1 MTWPFENDTGAIVKK
16 LAKRSL
22 ASEKR
27 RNLMVVIAVALAAFL
42 ICFAAV
48 ISVSVAQIQ
57 RNQVADTY
65 EAVFTGV
72 EADHVA
78 ALKELPELARVGEY
92 YLLGQ
97 EHSGQG
103 YNASYVYCD
112 SDMMYIARSQME
124 LVKGELPAQAKE
136 VAVSEYFLTA
146 YGSNAK
152 IGETV
157 RLDTENFHG
166 DYTVTGILSNVGEK
180 EANIC
185 AIAVSKAALTQW
197 AGFDPAGYRAYVH
210 FKNDRQ
216 FDQDT
221 MTAHCLEIAA
231 RFGSAHVGM
240 NSNYFASNSRSID
253 FVTIFGIA
261 ALVLAG
267 GYVVIQS
274 IFRISVNDKIQSYG
288 QLRTI
293 GATPRQIRR
302 IVKKESRWLGGIG
315 ILLGILSGVGGG
327 LLLFP
332 KGFHGGYYGAAV
344 LLTMVVCWFM
354 VASSVYGP
362 VKIAASISPLEAVRF
377 SAGKVSPPC
386 WHLAAI
392 CRKAFRK
399 RSSPAFF
406 HQEKTRS
413 RKKHRKLS
421 PVSMGFANF
430 GRDRKKSVS
439 IAVSLSLGGILLLVV
454 SSMVLTRSPQQA
466 ARLYFPDGDY
476 KVYLSSEQSEEEVM
490 AAGNP
495 LNEELRQE
503 ILSVDGIMDVLVTR
517 RSLHAKFGTS
527 ESTEAGMCDMLTDSN
542 RMDVET
548 ALVSGAMPTDARSI
562 LLGTGYQKYLADMD
576 VGAVMELSLGQKTVT
591 VTISGLFD
599 MSKMTNGH
607 GALAMDSAGLFAP
620 EELFHE
626 LHPEIENFDYSWSIV
641 SAPKKAES
649 VESRLKELVSGRS
662 NLGMDTIAIHIEYEK
677 MQSSIIFG
685 SLQALSWLIFL
696 FGVVNLINTT
706 LSNQMSR
713 KRENS
718 ILRSVGLTGKQL
730 CRMSV
735 TEGMCHAL
743 FAAFTVLILGLPI
756 SMAVCAEVSKKSFA
770 GAVVPYQFPFLQM
783 GLFLLVLFG
792 MEIILSVW
800 MVRRQKKQSLVE
812 QMRAQS

>member
-22 ASEKR
+22 ASAKR

-42 ICFAAV
+42 VCLSAV
-48 ISVSVAQIQ
+48 LSVSIAQIQ

-78 ALKELPELARVGEY
+78 ALKDLPEIARVGEY

-97 EHSGQG
+97 EHSEQG

-112 SDMMYIARSQME
+112 SDMVYIARSQME
-124 LVKGELPAQAKE
+124 LVKGELPAKANE
-136 VAVSEYFLTA
+136 VAVSEYFLSA

-157 RLDTENFHG
+157 RLDTESFHG

-180 EANIC
+180 EANLC
-185 AIAVSKAALTQW
+185 AIAVSKEALTQW
-197 AGFDPAGYRAYVH
+197 TGFDPAGYRAYVH

-216 FDQDT
+216 FDQET
-221 MTAHCLEIAA
+221 MAVRCREIAA
-231 RFGSAHVGM
+231 QFGSAHVGM
-240 NSNYFASNSRSID
+240 NSNYFASNSKSID
-253 FVTIFGIA
+253 FVTIFGIS

-293 GATPRQIRR
+293 GATSRQIRR
-302 IVKKESRWLGGIG
+302 IVKKESRRLGGIG
-315 ILLGILSGVGGG
+315 ILMGVLLGVGGG

-344 LLTMVVCWFM
+344 FLTVMVCWFM
-354 VASSVYGP
+354 VSVSVHRP
-362 VKIAASISPLEAVRF
+362 IKIASGISPLEAMRF
-377 SAGKVSPPC
+377 STG
-386 WHLAAI
+386 
-392 CRKAFRK
+392 
-399 RSSPAFF
+399 
-406 HQEKTRS
+406 QEKTRS

-421 PVSMGFANF
+421 PISMGFANF

-454 SSMVLTRSPQQA
+454 SSMVLTRSPEQA
-466 ARLYFPDGDY
+466 ARLFFPDGDY
-476 KVYLSSEQSEEEVM
+476 KIYLSSEQPEEEIM

-495 LNEELRQE
+495 LDENLRQE
-503 ILSVDGIMDVLVTR
+503 ILSVDGVEDVLATR
-517 RSLHAKFGTS
+517 RSLHGKFRTS
-527 ESTEAGMCDMLTDSN
+527 ESTEAGMCDMLTDAN
-542 RMDVET
+542 RMDVEA
-548 ALVSGAMPTDARSI
+548 ALVSGAMPVHAHSI
-562 LLGTGYQKYLADMD
+562 LLSTGYQNSHTDMD
-576 VGAVMELSLGQKTVT
+576 VGSTMELVLGQKTVT

-599 MSKMTNGH
+599 GSKMANGH
-607 GALAMDSAGLFAP
+607 GALAMDSAALFAP
-620 EELFHE
+620 EKLFRE
-626 LHPEIENFDYSWSIV
+626 THPEIESFDYSWSIV
-641 SAPKKAES
+641 NDPQKAES
-649 VESRLKELVSGRS
+649 VESSLQELVSGRS
-662 NLGMDTIAIHIEYEK
+662 NLGMDTIGTHIEYEK

-706 LSNQMSR
+706 LSNQISR

-730 CRMSV
+730 CRMSI

-743 FAAFTVLILGLPI
+743 FAALTVVILGLPI

-792 MEIILSVW
+792 MEVVLSVW

-812 QMRAQS
+812 QMRAQG

>member
-1 MTWPFENDTGAIVKK
+1 MTWPFENDTDAIVKK

-27 RNLMVVIAVALAAFL
+27 RNLMVVVAVALAAFL
-42 ICFAAV
+42 VCLSSV
-48 ISVSVAQIQ
+48 LSVSIAQIQ

-65 EAVFTGV
+65 EAVFSGID
-72 EADHVA
+72 ASGVA
-78 ALKELPELARVGEY
+78 ALKERPEFARVGEY
-92 YLLGQ
+92 YLLVQ
-97 EHSGQG
+97 EHSRQG

-124 LVKGELPAQAKE
+124 LVKGELPAQANE
-136 VAVSEYFLTA
+136 VAVSEYFLSA
-146 YGSNAK
+146 YGLGAK

-157 RLDTENFHG
+157 RMDTESFHG

-185 AIAVSKAALTQW
+185 AIVVSKAALTQW
-197 AGFDPAGYRAYVH
+197 AGFDSAGYRAYVH

-216 FDQDT
+216 FDQGT
-221 MTAHCLEIAA
+221 MTARCREIAA
-231 RFGSAHVGM
+231 QFGSPHVGM
-240 NSNYFASNSRSID
+240 NSSYFASNSKSID
-253 FVTIFGIA
+253 FVTIFGIS

-293 GATPRQIRR
+293 GATSKQLRR
-302 IVKKESRWLGGIG
+302 IVKKEIRRLGGIG
-315 ILLGILSGVGGG
+315 ILIGLLLGVGGG
-327 LLLFP
+327 ILLFP
-332 KGFHGGYYGAAV
+332 KGFHGAYYGAAV
-344 LLTMVVCWFM
+344 LLTVVVCWLM
-354 VASSVYGP
+354 VSVSVHRP
-362 VKIAASISPLEAVRF
+362 VKIAAGISPLEAMRF
-377 SAGKVSPPC
+377 SAG
-386 WHLAAI
+386 
-392 CRKAFRK
+392 
-399 RSSPAFF
+399 
-406 HQEKTRS
+406 QEKARS

-439 IAVSLSLGGILLLVV
+439 IVVSLSLGGILLLVV
-454 SSMVLTRSPQQA
+454 SSMVLTRSPEQA
-466 ARLYFPDGDY
+466 ARLFFPDGDY
-476 KVYLSSEQSEEEVM
+476 KLYLSSEQPEEEIM

-495 LNEELRQE
+495 LNENLRQE
-503 ILSVDGIMDVLVTR
+503 LLSIDGVTDVLVTR

-527 ESTEAGMCDMLTDSN
+527 ESAEAGMCDMLTDSN
-542 RMDVET
+542 CMDVEA
-548 ALVSGAMPTDARSI
+548 ALVSGAMPSDTHSI
-562 LLGTGYQKYLADMD
+562 LLSTSYQKHHADMD
-576 VGAVMELSLGQKTVT
+576 VGSIMELILGQETVT

-599 MSKMTNGH
+599 ASKTANGH

-620 EELFHE
+620 EELFRE
-626 LHPEIENFDYSWSIV
+626 LHPEIESFDYSWSIV
-641 SAPKKAES
+641 NDPKKAES
-649 VESRLKELVSGRS
+649 VESSLQEIVSGRS
-662 NLGMDTIAIHIEYEK
+662 NLGMDTITTHIEYEK
-677 MQSSIIFG
+677 MQNSIIFG
-685 SLQALSWLIFL
+685 SLQALSWLLFL

-735 TEGMCHAL
+735 TEGMCYAL
-743 FAAFTVLILGLPI
+743 FAALTVLILGLPL
-756 SMAVCAEVSKKSFA
+756 SMVICGEVSKKSFA
-770 GAVVPYQFPFLQM
+770 GAVVPYQFPFLEM
-783 GLFLLVLFG
+783 GLFLFVLFG
-792 MEIILSVW
+792 MEVLLSVW

-812 QMRAQS
+812 QMRAQG

>member
-27 RNLMVVIAVALAAFL
+27 RNRMVVIAVALAAFL
-42 ICFAAV
+42 VCFAAV
-48 ISVSVAQIQ
+48 LSVSIAQIQ

-72 EADHVA
+72 EAPDVA
-78 ALKELPELARVGEY
+78 VLKDLPELARVGEY

-97 EHSGQG
+97 EHSEQG

-157 RLDTENFHG
+157 RLDTESFHG

-216 FDQDT
+216 FDQET
-221 MTAHCLEIAA
+221 MAARCREIAA
-231 RFGSAHVGM
+231 QFGSAHVGM
-240 NSNYFASNSRSID
+240 NSNYFVSNSKSID

-261 ALVLAG
+261 ALVFAG

-293 GATPRQIRR
+293 GATPKQIRR
-302 IVKKESRWLGGIG
+302 IVKKESRRLGGIG
-315 ILLGILSGVGGG
+315 ILLGLLLGVGGG

-344 LLTMVVCWFM
+344 LLTVMVCWFM
-354 VASSVYGP
+354 VSVSVHRP
-362 VKIAASISPLEAVRF
+362 VKIAANISPLEAMRF
-377 SAGKVSPPC
+377 STD
-386 WHLAAI
+386 
-392 CRKAFRK
+392 
-399 RSSPAFF
+399 
-406 HQEKTRS
+406 QETVHN

-454 SSMVLTRSPQQA
+454 SSIVLTRSPEQA
-466 ARLYFPDGDY
+466 ARLFFPDGDY
-476 KVYLSSEQSEEEVM
+476 KIYLSSEQPEEEIM

-495 LNEELRQE
+495 LDENLRQE
-503 ILSVDGIMDVLVTR
+503 ILSVDGVVDVLVTR
-517 RSLHAKFGTS
+517 RSLHGKFSTS
-527 ESTEAGMCDMLTDSN
+527 ESAGAGMCDMLTDSN
-542 RMDVET
+542 RMEVQA
-548 ALVSGAMPTDARSI
+548 ALVSGAMPADTHSV
-562 LLGTGYQKYLADMD
+562 LLSTGYQKHYADMD
-576 VGAVMELSLGQKTVT
+576 VGAAMELILGQKTVT

-599 MSKMTNGH
+599 GSKTANGH
-607 GALAMDSAGLFAP
+607 GTLTMDSVALFAP
-620 EELFHE
+620 EELFRE
-626 LHPEIENFDYSWSIV
+626 IHPEIESFDYSWSIV
-641 SAPKKAES
+641 NDPVKAES
-649 VESRLKELVSGRS
+649 VESSLQELVSGRS
-662 NLGMDTIAIHIEYEK
+662 NLGMDTIATHIEYEK

-696 FGVVNLINTT
+696 FGAVNLINTT
-706 LSNQMSR
+706 LSNQLSR
-713 KRENS
+713 RRENS

-735 TEGMCHAL
+735 TEGMCHAF
-743 FAAFTVLILGLPI
+743 FAALTVLLLGLPL
-756 SMAVCAEVSKKSFA
+756 SVAVCGSVSKKSFA

-783 GLFLLVLFG
+783 GLFLFVLFG
-792 MEIILSVW
+792 MEVVLSVW
-800 MVRRQKKQSLVE
+800 MVRSQKKQSLVE

>member
-1 MTWPFENDTGAIVKK
+1 MTWPFENDTSAIVKK
-16 LAKRSL
+16 LAKHSL

-42 ICFAAV
+42 VCLSAV
-48 ISVSVAQIQ
+48 ISVSIVQIQ

-65 EAVFTGV
+65 EAVFIGV
-72 EADHVA
+72 EEDHMA
-78 ALKELPELARVGEY
+78 ALKDLPEFARVGEY

-112 SDMMYIARSQME
+112 SHMMYIARSQME
-124 LVKGELPAQAKE
+124 LVKGELPVQANE
-136 VAVSEYFLTA
+136 VAVSEYFLSV
-146 YGSNAK
+146 YGLGAE

-157 RLDTENFHG
+157 RLDTESFHG

-180 EANIC
+180 EANLC

-216 FDQDT
+216 FSQET
-221 MTAHCLEIAA
+221 MADRCREIAA
-231 RFGSAHVGM
+231 QFGSAHVGM
-240 NSNYFASNSRSID
+240 NSNYFASNSKSID
-253 FVTIFGIA
+253 FVTVFGIA

-302 IVKKESRWLGGIG
+302 IVKKESGRLGGIG
-315 ILLGILSGVGGG
+315 ILIGILLGVGGG

-332 KGFHGGYYGAAV
+332 KGFHGVYYGAAV
-344 LLTMVVCWFM
+344 LLTVVVCWVM
-354 VASSVYGP
+354 VSISVHRP
-362 VKIAASISPLEAVRF
+362 VKIASGISPLEAMRF
-377 SAGKVSPPC
+377 STG
-386 WHLAAI
+386 
-392 CRKAFRK
+392 
-399 RSSPAFF
+399 
-406 HQEKTRS
+406 QEKARS

-421 PVSMGFANF
+421 PISMGFANF

-454 SSMVLTRSPQQA
+454 SSMVLTRSPEHA
-466 ARLYFPDGDY
+466 ARLFFPDGDY
-476 KVYLSSEQSEEEVM
+476 KIYLSSEQPEEEIM

-495 LNEELRQE
+495 LDESLRQE
-503 ILSVDGIMDVLVTR
+503 ILSVDGVVDVLVTR
-517 RSLHAKFGTS
+517 RSLHAKFGIS
-527 ESTEAGMCDMLTDSN
+527 ESAEAGMCDMLTDSN
-542 RMDVET
+542 RMDVEA
-548 ALVSGAMPTDARSI
+548 ALISGAIPTDTHSI
-562 LLGTGYQKYLADMD
+562 LLSTSYQKRHIDMD
-576 VGAVMELSLGQKTVT
+576 VGATIELILGQETVT

-599 MSKMTNGH
+599 ASKMANGH
-607 GALAMDSAGLFAP
+607 GALAMDSTALFAP
-620 EELFHE
+620 EELFRE
-626 LHPEIENFDYSWSIV
+626 LHPEIKSFDYSWSIV
-641 SAPKKAES
+641 NDPQKAES
-649 VESRLKELVSGRS
+649 VESRIKELVSGRT
-662 NLGMDTIAIHIEYEK
+662 NLGMDTIAAHIEYEK

-696 FGVVNLINTT
+696 FGIVNLINMT

-730 CRMSV
+730 CRMSI
-735 TEGMCHAL
+735 TEGMCHGL
-743 FAAFTVLILGLPI
+743 FAALTVLILGLPI
-756 SMAVCAEVSKKSFA
+756 SMAVCGSVSKKSFA

-783 GLFLLVLFG
+783 GLFLMVLFG
-792 MEIILSVW
+792 MEVVLSVW

>member
-42 ICFAAV
+42 VCLSAV
-48 ISVSVAQIQ
+48 LSVSIAQIQ

-78 ALKELPELARVGEY
+78 ALKDLPELARVGEY

-97 EHSGQG
+97 EHSEQG

-112 SDMMYIARSQME
+112 SDMVYIARSQVE
-124 LVKGELPAQAKE
+124 LVKGELPTKVNE
-136 VAVSEYFLTA
+136 VAVSEYFLSA

-157 RLDTENFHG
+157 RLDTESFHG

-180 EANIC
+180 EANLC

-216 FDQDT
+216 FDQET
-221 MTAHCLEIAA
+221 MAARCREIAA
-231 RFGSAHVGM
+231 QFGSAHVGM
-240 NSNYFASNSRSID
+240 NSNYFVSNSKSID

-293 GATPRQIRR
+293 GATSKQIRR
-302 IVKKESRWLGGIG
+302 IVKKESGRLGGIG
-315 ILLGILSGVGGG
+315 ILMGVLLGVGGG

-344 LLTMVVCWFM
+344 FLTVMVCWFM
-354 VASSVYGP
+354 VSVSVHRP
-362 VKIAASISPLEAVRF
+362 IKIASGISPLEAMRF
-377 SAGKVSPPC
+377 STG
-386 WHLAAI
+386 
-392 CRKAFRK
+392 
-399 RSSPAFF
+399 
-406 HQEKTRS
+406 QEKTRS

-421 PVSMGFANF
+421 PISMGFANF

-454 SSMVLTRSPQQA
+454 SSMVLIRSPEQA
-466 ARLYFPDGDY
+466 ARLFFPDGDY
-476 KVYLSSEQSEEEVM
+476 KIYLSSEQPEEEIM

-495 LNEELRQE
+495 LNENLRQE
-503 ILSVDGIMDVLVTR
+503 ILSVDGVEDMLATR

-527 ESTEAGMCDMLTDSN
+527 ESAEAGMCDMLTDSN
-542 RMDVET
+542 RMDVEA
-548 ALVSGAMPTDARSI
+548 ALVSGAMPVDAHSI
-562 LLGTGYQKYLADMD
+562 LLSTGYQNRHTDMD
-576 VGAVMELSLGQKTVT
+576 VGFTMELVLGQKTVT

-599 MSKMTNGH
+599 ASKAANGH
-607 GALAMDSAGLFAP
+607 GALAMDSAALFAP
-620 EELFHE
+620 EELFRE
-626 LHPEIENFDYSWSIV
+626 LHPEIESFDYSWSIV
-641 SAPKKAES
+641 SDPKKAKS
-649 VESRLKELVSGRS
+649 VESSLQELVSDRS
-662 NLGMDTIAIHIEYEK
+662 NLGMDTIATHIEYEK

-730 CRMSV
+730 CWMSV
-735 TEGMCHAL
+735 IEGMCHAV
-743 FAAFTVLILGLPI
+743 FAALTVLILGLPI
-756 SMAVCAEVSKKSFA
+756 SVAVCAEVSKKSFA
-770 GAVVPYQFPFLQM
+770 GAVVPYQFPLLQM

-792 MEIILSVW
+792 MEVVLSVW

-812 QMRAQS
+812 QIRAQS

>member
-16 LAKRSL
+16 LAERSL

-27 RNLMVVIAVALAAFL
+27 RNLMVVVAVALAAFL
-42 ICFAAV
+42 VCLSAV
-48 ISVSVAQIQ
+48 TSVSVAQIQ

-65 EAVFTGV
+65 EAVFDGMD
-72 EADHVA
+72 ESGVA
-78 ALKELPELARVGEY
+78 ALKELPEFARVGEY

-97 EHSGQG
+97 EHSEQG

-112 SDMMYIARSQME
+112 SDMVYIARSQME
-124 LVKGELPAQAKE
+124 LVKGELPAQANE
-136 VAVSEYFLTA
+136 VAVSEYFLSA

-157 RLDTENFHG
+157 RLDTESFHG

-180 EANIC
+180 EANLC
-185 AIAVSKAALTQW
+185 AIAVSKEAFTQW

-216 FDQDT
+216 LDQET
-221 MTAHCLEIAA
+221 MAARCREIAA
-231 RFGSAHVGM
+231 QFGSAHVGM
-240 NSNYFASNSRSID
+240 NSNYFASNSKSID
-253 FVTIFGIA
+253 FVTIFGIS

-267 GYVVIQS
+267 GFVVIQS

-293 GATPRQIRR
+293 GATPKQIRR
-302 IVKKESRWLGGIG
+302 IVKKESRRLGGIG
-315 ILLGILSGVGGG
+315 ILIGILLGVGGG

-332 KGFHGGYYGAAV
+332 KGFHWGYYGAAV
-344 LLTMVVCWFM
+344 LLTVVVCWVM
-354 VASSVYGP
+354 VSVSVHRP
-362 VKIAASISPLEAVRF
+362 VKIAANISPLEAMRF
-377 SAGKVSPPC
+377 STG
-386 WHLAAI
+386 
-392 CRKAFRK
+392 
-399 RSSPAFF
+399 
-406 HQEKTRS
+406 QEKVHN

-466 ARLYFPDGDY
+466 ARLFFPDGDI
-476 KVYLSSEQSEEEVM
+476 KIYLSSEQPEEEVM

-495 LNEELRQE
+495 LDEELKQE
-503 ILSVDGIMDVLVTR
+503 ILSVDGVRSVLVTR
-517 RSLHAKFGTS
+517 RSLHAKFGNP
-527 ESTEAGMCDMLTDSN
+527 ESAEAGMCDMLTDTN
-542 RMDVET
+542 RMDVEA
-548 ALVSGAMPTDARSI
+548 ALVSGAMPADAHSI
-562 LLGTGYQKYLADMD
+562 LLGTNYQKHHADMD
-576 VGAVMELSLGQKTVT
+576 VGATMELALGQKAVT

-599 MSKMTNGH
+599 TAKTANGH
-607 GALAMDSAGLFAP
+607 GALAMDSAALLAPEGLF
-620 EELFHE
+620 LD
-626 LHPEIENFDYSWSIV
+626 LHPEIESFDYSWSIA
-641 SAPKKAES
+641 SDPEKAES
-649 VESRLKELVSGRS
+649 VESSLQEIVSGRS
-662 NLGMDTIAIHIEYEK
+662 NLGLDTIDAHIEYEK

-713 KRENS
+713 KKENS
-718 ILRSVGLTGKQL
+718 ILRSIGLTGKQL
-730 CRMSV
+730 CRMNII
-735 TEGMCHAL
+735 EGMCYAF
-743 FAAFTVLILGLPI
+743 FAALTVLILGLPL
-756 SMAVCAEVSKKSFA
+756 SVAVCAEVSKKSFA

-792 MEIILSVW
+792 MEAILSVW
-800 MVRRQKKQSLVE
+800 MVRRQKKQSLIE
-812 QMRAQS
+812 QMRAME

>member
-1 MTWPFENDTGAIVKK
+1 MTWPFENDTSAIVKK

-27 RNLMVVIAVALAAFL
+27 RNLMVVVAVALAAFL
-42 ICFAAV
+42 VCLSVV
-48 ISVSVAQIQ
+48 ISGSIAQIQ
-57 RNQVADTY
+57 RNQVSDTY
-65 EAVFTGV
+65 EAVFDGID
-72 EADHVA
+72 ESGVA
-78 ALKELPELARVGEY
+78 ALKELPEFVRVGEY

-97 EHSGQG
+97 EHSAKG

-124 LVKGELPAQAKE
+124 LVKGELPTQANE
-136 VAVSEYFLTA
+136 VAVSEYFLSA
-146 YGSNAK
+146 YGWGAK

-157 RLDTENFHG
+157 RLDTESFHG

-185 AIAVSKAALTQW
+185 AIVVSKAALTQW
-197 AGFDPAGYRAYVH
+197 VGFDADGYRAYVH

-216 FDQDT
+216 FDQET
-221 MTAHCLEIAA
+221 MAARCREIAA

-240 NSNYFASNSRSID
+240 NGNYFASDSRSID

-293 GATPRQIRR
+293 GATPKQIRR
-302 IVKKESRWLGGIG
+302 IVKKECRRLGGIG
-315 ILLGILSGVGGG
+315 ILSGVLLGVSGG

-332 KGFHGGYYGAAV
+332 EGFHGAYYGAAV
-344 LLTMVVCWFM
+344 LLTVAVCWIM
-354 VASSVYGP
+354 VASSVHRP
-362 VKIAASISPLEAVRF
+362 VRIAANISPLEAMRF
-377 SAGKVSPPC
+377 FTG
-386 WHLAAI
+386 
-392 CRKAFRK
+392 
-399 RSSPAFF
+399 
-406 HQEKTRS
+406 QEKVHN

-454 SSMVLTRSPQQA
+454 SSMILTRSPEQA
-466 ARLYFPDGDY
+466 ARLFFPDGDY
-476 KVYLSSEQSEEEVM
+476 KIYLSSEQPEEKVM

-495 LNEELRQE
+495 LDEELRQE
-503 ILSVDGIMDVLVTR
+503 ILSVDGVTDVLITR
-517 RSLHAKFGTS
+517 QSLHAKFRTS
-527 ESTEAGMCDMLTDSN
+527 ESAEAGMCDMLTDTN
-542 RMDVET
+542 RMDAEA
-548 ALVSGAMPTDARSI
+548 ALVSGAMPADTHSI
-562 LLGTGYQKYLADMD
+562 LLSTGYQRNHADMD
-576 VGAVMELSLGQKTVT
+576 VGAAMELILGQETVT

-599 MSKMTNGH
+599 AAKTANGH
-607 GALAMDSAGLFAP
+607 GALTMDSAGLFAP
-620 EELFHE
+620 KELFHE

-641 SAPKKAES
+641 SDPKKAES
-649 VESRLKELVSGRS
+649 VESSLQELVSGRS
-662 NLGMDTIAIHIEYEK
+662 NLGMDTIATHIEYEK

-743 FAAFTVLILGLPI
+743 FAALTVLILGLPL

-792 MEIILSVW
+792 MEVVLSVW

>member
-27 RNLMVVIAVALAAFL
+27 RNRMVVIAVALAAFL
-42 ICFAAV
+42 VCLSAV
-48 ISVSVAQIQ
+48 ISVSIAQIQ

-72 EADHVA
+72 EASDVA
-78 ALKELPELARVGEY
+78 ALKGMPEFARVGEY

-124 LVKGELPAQAKE
+124 LVKGELPAQANE
-136 VAVSEYFLTA
+136 VAVSEYFLSA
-146 YGSNAK
+146 YGLGAK

-157 RLDTENFHG
+157 RLDTESFHG
-166 DYTVTGILSNVGEK
+166 DYTVTGILFNVGEK

-185 AIAVSKAALTQW
+185 AIVVSKAALTQW
-197 AGFDPAGYRAYVH
+197 AGFDSDGYRAYVH

-216 FDQDT
+216 FGQET
-221 MTAHCLEIAA
+221 MAAHCREIAA
-231 RFGSAHVGM
+231 QFGSAHVGM
-240 NSNYFASNSRSID
+240 NSNYFASNSRTID
-253 FVTIFGIA
+253 FLTIFGIA

-293 GATPRQIRR
+293 GATPKQIRR
-302 IVKKESRWLGGIG
+302 IVKKESRRLGGIG
-315 ILLGILSGVGGG
+315 ILLGILLGVGVG

-332 KGFHGGYYGAAV
+332 KGFHGGYYGVAV
-344 LLTMVVCWFM
+344 LLTMVVCWVM
-354 VASSVYGP
+354 VASSVHRP
-362 VKIAASISPLEAVRF
+362 VKIAAGISPLEAMRF
-377 SAGKVSPPC
+377 TTG
-386 WHLAAI
+386 
-392 CRKAFRK
+392 
-399 RSSPAFF
+399 
-406 HQEKTRS
+406 QEKVHN

-421 PVSMGFANF
+421 PISMGFANF

-454 SSMVLTRSPQQA
+454 SSMVLTRS
-466 ARLYFPDGDY
+466 
-476 KVYLSSEQSEEEVM
+476 VES
-490 AAGNP
+490 
-495 LNEELRQE
+495 
-503 ILSVDGIMDVLVTR
+503 
-517 RSLHAKFGTS
+517 SLH
-527 ESTEAGMCDMLTDSN
+527 
-542 RMDVET
+542 
-548 ALVSGAMPTDARSI
+548 
-562 LLGTGYQKYLADMD
+562 
-576 VGAVMELSLGQKTVT
+576 
-591 VTISGLFD
+591 
-599 MSKMTNGH
+599 
-607 GALAMDSAGLFAP
+607 
-620 EELFHE
+620 
-626 LHPEIENFDYSWSIV
+626 
-641 SAPKKAES
+641 
-649 VESRLKELVSGRS
+649 ELVSGRS
-662 NLGMDTIAIHIEYEK
+662 NLGMDTIATHIEYEK

-743 FAAFTVLILGLPI
+743 FAALTVLILGLPI

-792 MEIILSVW
+792 MEAVLSVW

-812 QMRAQS
+812 QMRAQG

>member
-42 ICFAAV
+42 VCLSAV
-48 ISVSVAQIQ
+48 ISVSIAQIQ

-78 ALKELPELARVGEY
+78 ALKDLPELARVGEY

-124 LVKGELPAQAKE
+124 LVKGELPAKANE
-136 VAVSEYFLTA
+136 VAVSESFLSS

-157 RLDTENFHG
+157 RLDTESFHG

-180 EANIC
+180 EANLC

-216 FDQDT
+216 FDQET
-221 MTAHCLEIAA
+221 MAARCREIAA
-231 RFGSAHVGM
+231 QFGSAHVGM
-240 NSNYFASNSRSID
+240 NSNYFASNSKSID

-293 GATPRQIRR
+293 GATSRQLRR
-302 IVKKESRWLGGIG
+302 IVKKESRRLGGIG
-315 ILLGILSGVGGG
+315 ILIGILLGVCGG

-332 KGFHGGYYGAAV
+332 KGFHAGYYGVAV
-344 LLTMVVCWFM
+344 LLTVLVCWFM
-354 VASSVYGP
+354 VSISVHRP
-362 VKIAASISPLEAVRF
+362 VKIAANISPLEAMRF
-377 SAGKVSPPC
+377 STG
-386 WHLAAI
+386 
-392 CRKAFRK
+392 
-399 RSSPAFF
+399 
-406 HQEKTRS
+406 QDKTRS

-454 SSMVLTRSPQQA
+454 SSMVLTRSPEQA
-466 ARLYFPDGDY
+466 ARLFFPDGDY
-476 KVYLSSEQSEEEVM
+476 KIYLSSEQPEEEIM

-495 LNEELRQE
+495 LDENLRQE
-503 ILSVDGIMDVLVTR
+503 ILSVDGVTDVLATR
-517 RSLHAKFGTS
+517 RSLHGKFRTS
-527 ESTEAGMCDMLTDSN
+527 ESAEAGMCDMLTDAN
-542 RMDVET
+542 RMDVEA
-548 ALVSGAMPTDARSI
+548 ALVSGAMPADTHSV
-562 LLGTGYQKYLADMD
+562 LLSTGYQKHHADMD
-576 VGAVMELSLGQKTVT
+576 VGATIELTLGQKTVT

-599 MSKMTNGH
+599 ASKAANGH
-607 GALAMDSAGLFAP
+607 GALAMDSAALFAP

-626 LHPEIENFDYSWSIV
+626 IHPEIGSFDYSWSIV
-641 SAPKKAES
+641 NDPGKAEF

-662 NLGMDTIAIHIEYEK
+662 NLGMDTIAAHIEYEK
-677 MQSSIIFG
+677 MQNSIIFG

-706 LSNQMSR
+706 LSNQISR

-743 FAAFTVLILGLPI
+743 FAALTVLLLGLPI
-756 SMAVCAEVSKKSFA
+756 SMAVCGSVSKKSFA

-792 MEIILSVW
+792 MEVVLSVW

>member
-1 MTWPFENDTGAIVKK
+1 MTWPFKNDTGAIVKK
-16 LAKRSL
+16 LAERSL

-27 RNLMVVIAVALAAFL
+27 RNLMVVVAVALAAFL
-42 ICFAAV
+42 ICLSAV
-48 ISVSVAQIQ
+48 ISVSIAQIR

-78 ALKELPELARVGEY
+78 VLKDMPELARVGEY

-97 EHSGQG
+97 EHSEQG
-103 YNASYVYCD
+103 YNAFYVYCD
-112 SDMMYIARSQME
+112 SDMVYIARSQME
-124 LVKGELPAQAKE
+124 LIKGELPAQANE
-136 VAVSEYFLTA
+136 VAVSEYFLSA
-146 YGSNAK
+146 YGSNVK

-157 RLDTENFHG
+157 RLDTESFHG

-180 EANIC
+180 EANLC

-216 FDQDT
+216 FDQET
-221 MTAHCLEIAA
+221 MAARCREIAA
-231 RFGSAHVGM
+231 QFGSAHVGM
-240 NSNYFASNSRSID
+240 NSNYFASNSKSID

-302 IVKKESRWLGGIG
+302 IVKKESGRLGGIG
-315 ILLGILSGVGGG
+315 ILMGVLLGVGGG

-332 KGFHGGYYGAAV
+332 KGFHGGYYGVAV
-344 LLTMVVCWFM
+344 LLTVMVCWFM
-354 VASSVYGP
+354 VSISVHRP
-362 VKIAASISPLEAVRF
+362 VKIAANISPLEAMRF
-377 SAGKVSPPC
+377 FAC
-386 WHLAAI
+386 
-392 CRKAFRK
+392 
-399 RSSPAFF
+399 
-406 HQEKTRS
+406 QEKVHN

-421 PVSMGFANF
+421 PVSMGLANF

-454 SSMVLTRSPQQA
+454 SSMVLTRSPEQA
-466 ARLYFPDGDY
+466 ARLFFPDGDI
-476 KVYLSSEQSEEEVM
+476 KIYLSSEQPEEEIM
-490 AAGNP
+490 AVGNP
-495 LNEELRQE
+495 LDENLRQE
-503 ILSVDGIMDVLVTR
+503 ILSVDGVTDVLVTR
-517 RSLHAKFGTS
+517 RSLHGKFRTS
-527 ESTEAGMCDMLTDSN
+527 ESAEAGMCDMLTDSN
-542 RMDVET
+542 RMDVEA
-548 ALVSGAMPTDARSI
+548 ALVSGAMPADTHSI
-562 LLGTGYQKYLADMD
+562 LLSTAYQKRHTDMD
-576 VGAVMELSLGQKTVT
+576 VGATIELILGQETVK

-599 MSKMTNGH
+599 ASKTTNGH
-607 GALAMDSAGLFAP
+607 GALAMDSAALFAP

-626 LHPEIENFDYSWSIV
+626 IHPEIESFDYSWSIV
-641 SAPKKAES
+641 NDPGKAEF
-649 VESRLKELVSGRS
+649 VESRLKELISGRS
-662 NLGMDTIAIHIEYEK
+662 NLGMDTIDAHIEYEK

-743 FAAFTVLILGLPI
+743 FAALTVLILGLPL

-770 GAVVPYQFPFLQM
+770 GAIVPYQFPFLQM

-792 MEIILSVW
+792 MEVVLSVW
-800 MVRRQKKQSLVE
+800 MVRRQKKQSVIE
-812 QMRAQS
+812 QMRA

>member
-42 ICFAAV
+42 VCLSAV
-48 ISVSVAQIQ
+48 ISVSIAQIQ

-78 ALKELPELARVGEY
+78 ALKDLPELARVGEY

-97 EHSGQG
+97 EHSEQG

-112 SDMMYIARSQME
+112 SDMVYIARSQVE
-124 LVKGELPAQAKE
+124 LVKGELPTKVNE
-136 VAVSEYFLTA
+136 VAVSEYFLSA

-157 RLDTENFHG
+157 RLDTESFHG

-180 EANIC
+180 EANLC

-216 FDQDT
+216 FDQET
-221 MTAHCLEIAA
+221 MAARCREIAA
-231 RFGSAHVGM
+231 QFGSAHVGM
-240 NSNYFASNSRSID
+240 NSNYFVSNSKSID

-293 GATPRQIRR
+293 GATSKQIRR
-302 IVKKESRWLGGIG
+302 IVKKESGRLGGIG
-315 ILLGILSGVGGG
+315 ILMGVLLGVGGG

-344 LLTMVVCWFM
+344 FLTVMVCWFM
-354 VASSVYGP
+354 VSVSVHRP
-362 VKIAASISPLEAVRF
+362 IKIASGISPLEAMRF
-377 SAGKVSPPC
+377 STG
-386 WHLAAI
+386 
-392 CRKAFRK
+392 
-399 RSSPAFF
+399 
-406 HQEKTRS
+406 QEKTRS

-421 PVSMGFANF
+421 PISMGFANF

-454 SSMVLTRSPQQA
+454 SSMVLIRSPEQA
-466 ARLYFPDGDY
+466 ARLFFPDGDY
-476 KVYLSSEQSEEEVM
+476 KIYLSSEQPEEEIM

-495 LNEELRQE
+495 LNENLRQE
-503 ILSVDGIMDVLVTR
+503 ILSVDGVEDMLATR

-527 ESTEAGMCDMLTDSN
+527 ESAEAGMCDMLTDSN
-542 RMDVET
+542 RMDVEA
-548 ALVSGAMPTDARSI
+548 ALVSGAMPVDAHSI
-562 LLGTGYQKYLADMD
+562 LLSTGYQNRHTDMD
-576 VGAVMELSLGQKTVT
+576 VGFTMELVLGQKTVT

-599 MSKMTNGH
+599 ASKAANGH
-607 GALAMDSAGLFAP
+607 GALAMDSAALFAP
-620 EELFHE
+620 EELFRE
-626 LHPEIENFDYSWSIV
+626 LHPEIESFDYSWSIV
-641 SAPKKAES
+641 SDPKKAKS
-649 VESRLKELVSGRS
+649 VESSLQELVSDRS
-662 NLGMDTIAIHIEYEK
+662 NLGMDTIATHIEYEK

-730 CRMSV
+730 CLMSV

-743 FAAFTVLILGLPI
+743 IAALAVLILGLPI

-770 GAVVPYQFPFLQM
+770 GAVVPYQFPLLQM

-792 MEIILSVW
+792 MEVVLSVW

-812 QMRAQS
+812 QIRAQS

>member
-1 MTWPFENDTGAIVKK
+1 MTWPFENDTSAIVKK
-16 LAKRSL
+16 LVKRSL

-27 RNLMVVIAVALAAFL
+27 RNLMVVVAVALAAFL
-42 ICFAAV
+42 ICLSAV

-57 RNQVADTY
+57 HNQVADTY

-72 EADHVA
+72 EAPDVA
-78 ALKELPELARVGEY
+78 ALKDLPELARVGEY
-92 YLLGQ
+92 YLLGE
-97 EHSGQG
+97 EHSRQG

-124 LVKGELPAQAKE
+124 LVKGELPTQANE
-136 VAVSEYFLTA
+136 VAVSEYFLSA
-146 YGSNAK
+146 YGSNAQ

-157 RLDTENFHG
+157 RLDTESFHG

-197 AGFDPAGYRAYVH
+197 PGFDPAGYRAYVH

-216 FDQDT
+216 LDQET
-221 MTAHCLEIAA
+221 MAAHCREIAA
-231 RFGSAHVGM
+231 QFGSAHVGM
-240 NSNYFASNSRSID
+240 NSNYFAFNSRSID

-261 ALVLAG
+261 AFVLAG

-293 GATPRQIRR
+293 GATPKQIRC
-302 IVKKESRWLGGIG
+302 IVKKESRRLGGIG
-315 ILLGILSGVGGG
+315 ILSGVLPGVGSG

-332 KGFHGGYYGAAV
+332 KGFHGTYYGMAV
-344 LLTMVVCWFM
+344 ILTAVVCWLM
-354 VASSVYGP
+354 VAFSVSRP
-362 VKIAASISPLEAVRF
+362 VKIAANISPMEAVRF
-377 SAGKVSPPC
+377 SAG
-386 WHLAAI
+386 
-392 CRKAFRK
+392 
-399 RSSPAFF
+399 
-406 HQEKTRS
+406 QEKIHS

-421 PVSMGFANF
+421 PVSMGVANF

-454 SSMVLTRSPQQA
+454 SSMVLTRSPEQA
-466 ARLYFPDGDY
+466 ARLFFPDGDY
-476 KVYLSSEQSEEEVM
+476 KIYLSSEQPEEEIM

-495 LNEELRQE
+495 LDEELLQE
-503 ILSVDGIMDVLVTR
+503 ILSVDGVTDVLVTR

-527 ESTEAGMCDMLTDSN
+527 ESAEAGMCDMLMDSN
-542 RMDVET
+542 RMDVE
-548 ALVSGAMPTDARSI
+548 AELVSGTMPADAHSI
-562 LLGTGYQKYLADMD
+562 LLGTNYQKHHADMD
-576 VGAVMELSLGQKTVT
+576 VGATMELTLGQETVT

-599 MSKMTNGH
+599 VAKMANGH
-607 GALAMDSAGLFAP
+607 GTLAMDSAALFAP
-620 EELFHE
+620 EELFCE
-626 LHPEIENFDYSWSIV
+626 LHPEIESFDYSWSIV
-641 SAPKKAES
+641 SDPKKAGF

-662 NLGMDTIAIHIEYEK
+662 NLGMDTIAAHIEYEK

-713 KRENS
+713 ERENS

-735 TEGMCHAL
+735 TEGMCHAV
-743 FAAFTVLILGLPI
+743 FAALTVLLLGLPL

-792 MEIILSVW
+792 MEVILSVW

>member
-27 RNLMVVIAVALAAFL
+27 RNLMVVVAVALAAFL
-42 ICFAAV
+42 ICLSAV
-48 ISVSVAQIQ
+48 ISVSAAQIQ

-65 EAVFTGV
+65 EAVFTGM

-78 ALKELPELARVGEY
+78 VLKELPEFVRVGEY

-97 EHSGQG
+97 EHSEQG

-112 SDMMYIARSQME
+112 SDMVYIARSQME
-124 LVKGELPAQAKE
+124 LVKGELPAQANE
-136 VAVSEYFLTA
+136 VAVSEYFLSA

-157 RLDTENFHG
+157 RLDTESFHG

-180 EANIC
+180 EANLC

-197 AGFDPAGYRAYVH
+197 AGFEPAGYRAYVH

-216 FDQDT
+216 FDQEV
-221 MTAHCLEIAA
+221 MAAHCREIAA
-231 RFGSAHVGM
+231 QFGSAHVGM
-240 NSNYFASNSRSID
+240 NSNYFASNSKSID
-253 FVTIFGIA
+253 FVTIFGIS

-293 GATPRQIRR
+293 GATPRQLRS
-302 IVKKESRWLGGIG
+302 IVKKESGRLGGIG
-315 ILLGILSGVGGG
+315 ILIGILLGVGGG

-332 KGFHGGYYGAAV
+332 KGFHGGYYGIAV
-344 LLTMVVCWFM
+344 LLTVVVCWVM
-354 VASSVYGP
+354 VSVSVHRP
-362 VKIAASISPLEAVRF
+362 VKIAANISPLETMRF
-377 SAGKVSPPC
+377 MAG
-386 WHLAAI
+386 
-392 CRKAFRK
+392 
-399 RSSPAFF
+399 
-406 HQEKTRS
+406 QEKVHN

-421 PVSMGFANF
+421 PVSMGLANF

-454 SSMVLTRSPQQA
+454 SSMVLTRSPEQA
-466 ARLYFPDGDY
+466 ARLFFPDGDI
-476 KVYLSSEQSEEEVM
+476 KIYLSSEQPEEEIM

-495 LNEELRQE
+495 LDENLRQE
-503 ILSVDGIMDVLVTR
+503 ILSVDGVTDMLVTR
-517 RSLHAKFGTS
+517 RSLHSKFRTS
-527 ESTEAGMCDMLTDSN
+527 ESAEAGMCDMLTDSN
-542 RMDVET
+542 RMDVEA
-548 ALVSGAMPTDARSI
+548 ALVSGAMPADTHSI
-562 LLGTGYQKYLADMD
+562 LLSTAYQKRHTDMD
-576 VGAVMELSLGQKTVT
+576 VGATIELILGQETVK

-599 MSKMTNGH
+599 ASKTTNGH
-607 GALAMDSAGLFAP
+607 GALAMDSAALFAP

-626 LHPEIENFDYSWSIV
+626 IHPEIESFDYSWSIV
-641 SAPKKAES
+641 NDPGQAEF
-649 VESRLKELVSGRS
+649 VESRLKELISGRS
-662 NLGMDTIAIHIEYEK
+662 NLGMDTIDAHIEYEK

-696 FGVVNLINTT
+696 FGAVNLINTT

-743 FAAFTVLILGLPI
+743 FAALTVLILGLPL

-770 GAVVPYQFPFLQM
+770 GAIVPYQFPFLQM
-783 GLFLLVLFG
+783 GLFLFVLFG
-792 MEIILSVW
+792 MEVVLSVW
-800 MVRRQKKQSLVE
+800 MVRRQKKQSVIE
-812 QMRAQS
+812 QMRA

>member
-42 ICFAAV
+42 VCLSAV
-48 ISVSVAQIQ
+48 LSVSIAQIQ

-78 ALKELPELARVGEY
+78 ALKDLTELARVGEY

-97 EHSGQG
+97 EHSEQG

-112 SDMMYIARSQME
+112 SDMVYIARSQME
-124 LVKGELPAQAKE
+124 LVKGELPTKANE
-136 VAVSEYFLTA
+136 VAVSEYFLSA

-157 RLDTENFHG
+157 RLDTESFHG

-180 EANIC
+180 EANLC

-216 FDQDT
+216 FDQET
-221 MTAHCLEIAA
+221 MAARCREIAA
-231 RFGSAHVGM
+231 QFGSAHVGM
-240 NSNYFASNSRSID
+240 NSNYFAFHSKSID

-302 IVKKESRWLGGIG
+302 IVKKESRRLGGIG
-315 ILLGILSGVGGG
+315 ILLGILLGVGGG

-344 LLTMVVCWFM
+344 LLTVIVCWFM
-354 VASSVYGP
+354 VSVSVHRP
-362 VKIAASISPLEAVRF
+362 IKIAAGISPLEAMRF
-377 SAGKVSPPC
+377 STG
-386 WHLAAI
+386 
-392 CRKAFRK
+392 
-399 RSSPAFF
+399 
-406 HQEKTRS
+406 QEKTRN

-421 PVSMGFANF
+421 PVSMGFVNF

-454 SSMVLTRSPQQA
+454 SSMVLTRSPEQA

-476 KVYLSSEQSEEEVM
+476 KIYLSSEQPEEEIM

-495 LNEELRQE
+495 LNENLRQE
-503 ILSVDGIMDVLVTR
+503 ILSVDGVEDVLATR
-517 RSLHAKFGTS
+517 RSLHGKFRTS
-527 ESTEAGMCDMLTDSN
+527 ESAEAGMCDMLTDAN
-542 RMDVET
+542 RMDVEA
-548 ALVSGAMPTDARSI
+548 ALVSGAMPADTHSV
-562 LLGTGYQKYLADMD
+562 LLSTGYQKHHADMD
-576 VGAVMELSLGQKTVT
+576 VGATIELTLGQKTVT

-599 MSKMTNGH
+599 ASKAANGH
-607 GALAMDSAGLFAP
+607 GALVMDSAALFAP
-620 EELFHE
+620 EELFRE
-626 LHPEIENFDYSWSIV
+626 LHPEIKSFDYSWSIV
-641 SAPKKAES
+641 SDPKKAES
-649 VESRLKELVSGRS
+649 VERSLQELVSGCS
-662 NLGMDTIAIHIEYEK
+662 NLGMDTIATHIEYEK

-743 FAAFTVLILGLPI
+743 FAALTVVILGLPI

-792 MEIILSVW
+792 MEVVLSVW

-812 QMRAQS
+812 QMRVQE